1 MCIANGNSFV
11 EIDFGFMNSD
21 LVVQIKLVYI
31 MNFGFITS
39 CNLKCAS
46 VGMVVFR
53 PFPIILHFPSFFFF
67 GSIIRIFL
75 VYLTT
80 WRPEMLNWMLI
91 LLYFIVILFIFY
103 DFDAGFHIY
112 ATINRH
118 TH

>member
-53 PFPIILHFPSFFFF
+53 PFPIILHFPSFFF
-67 GSIIRIFL
+67 
-75 VYLTT
+75 
-80 WRPEMLNWMLI
+80 
-91 LLYFIVILFIFY
+91 LFFFFFWFFY
-103 DFDAGFHIY
+103 QNFPGLSY
-112 ATINRH
+112 NMET
-118 TH
+118 

>member
-67 GSIIRIFL
+67 WFCGGCREREELVIHAFL
-75 VYLTT
+75 VC
-80 WRPEMLNWMLI
+80 
-91 LLYFIVILFIFY
+91 
-103 DFDAGFHIY
+103 FDH
-112 ATINRH
+112 
-118 TH
+118 